1 MKNFL
6 FSVKSFSAD
15 FGLLVMRVSLSLV
28 LILMH
33 GLPKFENYGVISQR
47 FFDPIGFG
55 PATAL
60 SLSIFAELF
69 CASLVVLGFMTRL
82 STLVIVINLSVAF
95 FGFHYFDPFAKKELA
110 FIFMMMY
117 FTLFILGPGRISI
130 DGAINRPKGSKS

>member
-6 FSVKSFSAD
+6 FSVKSFSLD
-15 FGLLVMRVSLSLV
+15 FGLLVMRVSLGLV
-28 LILMH
+28 LLLNH
-33 GLPKFENYGVISQR
+33 GLPKFINYGTMSQR

-60 SLSIFAELF
+60 ALSTFAELF
-69 CASLVVLGFMTRL
+69 CAGLVILGFFTRL
-82 STLVIVINLSVAF
+82 STFVILINFSVAF

-110 FIFMMMY
+110 FLFLMMF

-130 DGAINRPKGSKS
+130 DSAINRPKGVKS